1 MCVLYRY
8 VCVCAR
14 ARAHTYVC
22 MYFKFGVKENFDFF
36 RDGDSRFITRKE
48 RSRKQVIENK
58 N

>member
-1 MCVLYRY
+1 MC
-8 VCVCAR
+8 VCVCG
-14 ARAHTYVC
+14 RAHTYVC